1 MRFSHDGYKADSRDF
16 EQEYNVIP
24 SGHITMK
31 GVPFPVLGMDNL
43 GNIKVMVPSNDYF
56 FTGNQVFELPLRN
69 GEVNRMSDGQ
79 LRQMIIEKAIEAGFL
94 EGLSWRNLRI
104 RWAT

>member
-16 EQEYNVIP
+16 EQEYNVVP
-24 SGHITMK
+24 SSHITMK

-104 RWAT
+104 R